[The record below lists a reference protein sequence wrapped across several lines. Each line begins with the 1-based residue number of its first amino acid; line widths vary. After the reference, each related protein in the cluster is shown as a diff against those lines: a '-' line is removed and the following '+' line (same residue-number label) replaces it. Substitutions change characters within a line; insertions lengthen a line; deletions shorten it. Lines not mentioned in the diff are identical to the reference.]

1 MVGPSNLSS
10 ILNIIISILIIALS
24 GMIIYIYRRIN
35 ILETSIIEHGK
46 ILQSFI
52 INYNNQMLKA
62 TNNENSYNVTDY
74 NDENKKIIVSDDEDI
89 EHENGDDKDNNDNDS
104 DDSGDGDDSDD
115 SDDSDS
121 EDDDVYDKSSKN
133 NNNIKDDGINELE
146 IIKLTDEKDQ
156 TYLDD
161 LLDSNMNLDGFID
174 DSIFDE
180 DKSRKLK
187 MIKLDTNLENNLET
201 REEKVSL
208 SKMRVDELRT
218 LAVTNNKI
226 DNESAQ
232 KMKKN
237 ELLKLIKE

>member
-187 MIKLDTNLENNLET
+187 MIKLDTNLEKNLET